1 MSSLVRAL
9 TPVVVSMS
17 VYITAASAVNIFS
30 PKGGFRFVIVGEVLL
45 SLLRRMG
52 LGVMVFIIKSSHVLN
67 KEVKLL
73 MQPTTGQNF
82 SGLVNFWSFIENGS
96 AVLCFKASGEFFL
109 ICLVKVASY

>member
-1 MSSLVRAL
+1 M
-9 TPVVVSMS
+9 
-17 VYITAASAVNIFS
+17 
-30 PKGGFRFVIVGEVLL
+30 
-45 SLLRRMG
+45 
-52 LGVMVFIIKSSHVLN
+52 LN